1 MLLYDHLGLGK
12 RGIAKMKLKIITKDY
27 KQSLLLK
34 NNAFDIWGELIVKR
48 NKEKWNY
55 EIKKYSKKEVR
66 KQTFPDENYSLKS
79 INENGFAIGAFE
91 GEKTI
96 GLAVFKNQWNKYL
109 YLEDLKVSGEYRRKG
124 VASSLLKFAEEI
136 AKEKKYKGLWTIGQ
150 NNNATACEFYLKYG
164 FEIGGLDTEVYNH
177 TSQKGKQNIHFYYD
191 FL

>member
-1 MLLYDHLGLGK
+1 
-12 RGIAKMKLKIITKDY
+12 MKLKIITKDY